1 MKRLRFAAALLL
13 LTALVL
19 PCRADEGATVVQ
31 SSCSIMEAENNVI
44 LYCYAQ
50 VYNGT
55 GNVVCMEEGQFE
67 LRSGDDIL
75 ATGSVEQMTPYFLRP
90 GEEGYL
96 YDAVVLDS
104 AGDGSVPAVTGLS
117 YDIRYYTVDDA
128 YANRSLTVEG
138 ETLKE
143 EDGSLAVLLHLS
155 NPHKEEA
162 WSPTMAF
169 GLYTEGGALLYCDGR
184 TLENVGIPSGGEM
197 TVRFDVSRSFAERW
211 AEYGADPA
219 EVRATADCG
228 GDD

>member
-13 LTALVL
+13 LTALVM

-31 SSCSIMEAENNVI
+31 SSCSIMEAENSVI

-104 AGDGSVPAVTGLS
+104 AG
-117 YDIRYYTVDDA
+117 
-128 YANRSLTVEG
+128 E
-138 ETLKE
+138 E